1 MIRVQTPYKW
11 TQSYAEQCKMKQ
23 GTFAAADYGLQQEE
37 AAVVEIS
44 PEGMAS
50 ARRTA
55 AAQLED
61 QTQTQIQTQA
71 EEQAPIER
79 TGEGTT
85 VTARSIEKLV
95 ETVLG
100 GGEVSAEEEQ
110 RLNEALPN
118 LIQRQYAE
126 MCRFR
131 LQDERNESESE
142 KQQKLSV
149 EYTSRAGAMQ
159 NRYIKGEERSFTI
172 IAFPVSEIGPRYEE
186 IFNEIIR
193 INTLDYQLYQKIQ
206 QTIID
211 TLDKGD
217 YVLVKGMGKNRTNL
231 KVKLHTLKN
240 PDKETNFENCV
251 ADVNIPVGEVFTS
264 PQLTGTE
271 GILHVTRVFLNELE
285 YKDISVRFQ
294 DGMITEY
301 DCANFDTE
309 RENRQYIK
317 DNVLFHHDTLPL
329 GEFAIGTN
337 TTAYVAARKYGIED
351 KMPILIAEKTG
362 PHFAVGDTCYS
373 HEEEVK
379 SYNPDGKEI
388 VAKENE
394 VSALRDEDM
403 EKAYFNCHTDITIPY
418 DELGELSV
426 VTKDNE
432 VIPIIVEGRFVL
444 AGTEALNEA
453 FL

>member
-23 GTFAAADYGLQQEE
+23 GTFATADFGLQQEE

-142 KQQKLSV
+142 KQQKLL
-149 EYTSRAGAMQ
+149 EEEMKNNILMHQ
-159 NRYIKGEERSFTI
+159 NALKDMKQAIEKQQQEEAARQDAEDAQNADTVANKAAEAEMIEDSLDSLDSYQQEI
-172 IAFPVSEIGPRYEE
+172 SEETQE
-186 IFNEIIR
+186 QE
-193 INTLDYQLYQKIQ
+193 
-206 QTIID
+206 
-211 TLDKGD
+211 
-217 YVLVKGMGKNRTNL
+217 LVKGN
-231 KVKLHTLKN
+231 VS
-240 PDKETNFENCV
+240 D
-251 ADVNIPVGEVFTS
+251 
-264 PQLTGTE
+264 GTE
-271 GILHVTRVFLNELE
+271 EAVVPDEQKAAARRKVLRYDAKNKGNLDEIDSQRLDESDEQRDYSRMLDDSYQQTMLVFEHDDFDLRERVGAYQNFLEESKEIAVNREIAEYQKMYDFRAATDLQIKALSDTGVQTAAKVSEKEQNRRQNQAVVQDYMRGMGQEIVEQAAKKKIKTVTDDAKRTDKLEQTREERVLNET
-285 YKDISVRFQ
+285 S
-294 DGMITEY
+294 
-301 DCANFDTE
+301 
-309 RENRQYIK
+309 
-317 DNVLFHHDTLPL
+317 
-329 GEFAIGTN
+329 
-337 TTAYVAARKYGIED
+337 
-351 KMPILIAEKTG
+351 
-362 PHFAVGDTCYS
+362 
-373 HEEEVK
+373 
-379 SYNPDGKEI
+379 
-388 VAKENE
+388 
-394 VSALRDEDM
+394 
-403 EKAYFNCHTDITIPY
+403 
-418 DELGELSV
+418 
-426 VTKDNE
+426 
-432 VIPIIVEGRFVL
+432 
-444 AGTEALNEA
+444 
-453 FL
+453 

>member
-23 GTFAAADYGLQQEE
+23 GTFATADFGLQQEE

-142 KQQKLSV
+142 KQQKLL
-149 EYTSRAGAMQ
+149 EEEMKNNILMHQ
-159 NRYIKGEERSFTI
+159 NALKDMKQAIEKQQQEEAARQDAEDAQNADTVANKAAEAEMIEDSLDSLDSYQQEI
-172 IAFPVSEIGPRYEE
+172 SEETQE
-186 IFNEIIR
+186 QE
-193 INTLDYQLYQKIQ
+193 
-206 QTIID
+206 
-211 TLDKGD
+211 
-217 YVLVKGMGKNRTNL
+217 LVKGN
-231 KVKLHTLKN
+231 VS
-240 PDKETNFENCV
+240 D
-251 ADVNIPVGEVFTS
+251 
-264 PQLTGTE
+264 GTE
-271 GILHVTRVFLNELE
+271 EAVVPDEQKAAARRKVLRYDAKNKGNLDEIDSQRLDESDEQRDYSRMLDDSYQQTMLVFEHDDFDLRERVGAYQNFLEESKEIAVNREIAEYQKMYDFRAATDLQIKALSDTGVQTAAKVSEKEQNRRQNQAVVQDYMRGMGQEIVEQAAKKKIKTVTDDAKRSDKLEHTREESVLNET
-285 YKDISVRFQ
+285 S
-294 DGMITEY
+294 
-301 DCANFDTE
+301 
-309 RENRQYIK
+309 
-317 DNVLFHHDTLPL
+317 
-329 GEFAIGTN
+329 
-337 TTAYVAARKYGIED
+337 
-351 KMPILIAEKTG
+351 
-362 PHFAVGDTCYS
+362 
-373 HEEEVK
+373 
-379 SYNPDGKEI
+379 
-388 VAKENE
+388 
-394 VSALRDEDM
+394 
-403 EKAYFNCHTDITIPY
+403 
-418 DELGELSV
+418 
-426 VTKDNE
+426 
-432 VIPIIVEGRFVL
+432 
-444 AGTEALNEA
+444 
-453 FL
+453 

>member
-23 GTFAAADYGLQQEE
+23 GTFATADFGLQQEE

-142 KQQKLSV
+142 KQQKLL
-149 EYTSRAGAMQ
+149 EEEMKNNILMHQ
-159 NRYIKGEERSFTI
+159 NALKDMKQAIEKKQQEEAARQDAEDAQNADTVANKAAEAEMIEDSLDSLDSYQQEI
-172 IAFPVSEIGPRYEE
+172 SEETQE
-186 IFNEIIR
+186 QE
-193 INTLDYQLYQKIQ
+193 
-206 QTIID
+206 
-211 TLDKGD
+211 
-217 YVLVKGMGKNRTNL
+217 LVKGN
-231 KVKLHTLKN
+231 VS
-240 PDKETNFENCV
+240 D
-251 ADVNIPVGEVFTS
+251 
-264 PQLTGTE
+264 GTE
-271 GILHVTRVFLNELE
+271 EAVVPDEQ
-285 YKDISVRFQ
+285 K
-294 DGMITEY
+294 
-301 DCANFDTE
+301 A
-309 RENRQYIK
+309 
-317 DNVLFHHDTLPL
+317 
-329 GEFAIGTN
+329 
-337 TTAYVAARKYGIED
+337 AARRKVLRYDAKNKGNLDEIDSQRLDESD
-351 KMPILIAEKTG
+351 EQRDYSRMLDDSYQQTMLVFEHDDFDLRERVGAYQNFLEESKEIAVNREIAEYQKMYDFRAATDLQIKALSDTG
-362 PHFAVGDTCYS
+362 VQTAAKVSEKEQNRRQNQAVVQDYMRGM
-373 HEEEVK
+373 
-379 SYNPDGKEI
+379 GQEI
-388 VAKENE
+388 VEQAAKKKIKTVTDDAKRSDKLE
-394 VSALRDEDM
+394 
-403 EKAYFNCHTDITIPY
+403 HTR
-418 DELGELSV
+418 EE
-426 VTKDNE
+426 
-432 VIPIIVEGRFVL
+432 
-444 AGTEALNEA
+444 
-453 FL
+453 

>member
-23 GTFAAADYGLQQEE
+23 DTFAVADYGLQQEE

-142 KQQKLSV
+142 KQQKLL
-149 EYTSRAGAMQ
+149 EEEMKNNILMHQ
-159 NRYIKGEERSFTI
+159 NALKDMKQAIEKQQQEEAARQDAEDAQNADTVANKAAEAEMIEDSLDSLDSYQQEI
-172 IAFPVSEIGPRYEE
+172 SEETQE
-186 IFNEIIR
+186 QE
-193 INTLDYQLYQKIQ
+193 
-206 QTIID
+206 
-211 TLDKGD
+211 
-217 YVLVKGMGKNRTNL
+217 LVKGN
-231 KVKLHTLKN
+231 VS
-240 PDKETNFENCV
+240 D
-251 ADVNIPVGEVFTS
+251 
-264 PQLTGTE
+264 GTE
-271 GILHVTRVFLNELE
+271 EAVVPDEQ
-285 YKDISVRFQ
+285 K
-294 DGMITEY
+294 
-301 DCANFDTE
+301 A
-309 RENRQYIK
+309 
-317 DNVLFHHDTLPL
+317 
-329 GEFAIGTN
+329 
-337 TTAYVAARKYGIED
+337 AARRKVLRYDAKNKGNLDEIDSQRLDESD
-351 KMPILIAEKTG
+351 EQRDYSRMLDDSYQQTMLVFEHDDFDLRERVGAYQNFLEESKEIAVNREIAEYQKMYDFRAATDLQIKALSDTG
-362 PHFAVGDTCYS
+362 VQTAAKVSEKEQNRRQNQAVVQDYMRGM
-373 HEEEVK
+373 
-379 SYNPDGKEI
+379 GQEI
-388 VAKENE
+388 VEQAAKKKIKTVTDDAKRSDKLE
-394 VSALRDEDM
+394 
-403 EKAYFNCHTDITIPY
+403 HTR
-418 DELGELSV
+418 EE
-426 VTKDNE
+426 
-432 VIPIIVEGRFVL
+432 
-444 AGTEALNEA
+444 
-453 FL
+453 

>member
-23 GTFAAADYGLQQEE
+23 GTFATADFGLQQEE

-61 QTQTQIQTQA
+61 QTQIQTQA

-142 KQQKLSV
+142 KQQKLL
-149 EYTSRAGAMQ
+149 EEEMKNNILMHQ
-159 NRYIKGEERSFTI
+159 NALKDMKQAIEKKQQEEAARQDAEDAQNADTVANKAAEAEMIEDSLDSLDSYQQEI
-172 IAFPVSEIGPRYEE
+172 SEETQE
-186 IFNEIIR
+186 QE
-193 INTLDYQLYQKIQ
+193 
-206 QTIID
+206 
-211 TLDKGD
+211 
-217 YVLVKGMGKNRTNL
+217 LVKGNML
-231 KVKLHTLKN
+231 
-240 PDKETNFENCV
+240 D
-251 ADVNIPVGEVFTS
+251 
-264 PQLTGTE
+264 GTE
-271 GILHVTRVFLNELE
+271 EAVVPDEQ
-285 YKDISVRFQ
+285 K
-294 DGMITEY
+294 
-301 DCANFDTE
+301 A
-309 RENRQYIK
+309 
-317 DNVLFHHDTLPL
+317 
-329 GEFAIGTN
+329 
-337 TTAYVAARKYGIED
+337 AARRKVLRYDAKNKGNLDEIDSQRLDESD
-351 KMPILIAEKTG
+351 EQRDYSRMLDDSYQQTMLVFEHDDFDLRERVGAYQNFLEESKEIAVNREIAEYQKMYDFRAATDLQIKALSDTG
-362 PHFAVGDTCYS
+362 VQTAAKVSEKEQNRRQNQAIVQDYMRGM
-373 HEEEVK
+373 
-379 SYNPDGKEI
+379 GQEI
-388 VAKENE
+388 VEQAAKKKIKTVTDDAKRSDKLE
-394 VSALRDEDM
+394 
-403 EKAYFNCHTDITIPY
+403 HTR
-418 DELGELSV
+418 EE
-426 VTKDNE
+426 
-432 VIPIIVEGRFVL
+432 
-444 AGTEALNEA
+444 
-453 FL
+453 

>member
-23 GTFAAADYGLQQEE
+23 GTFATADFGLQQEE

-142 KQQKLSV
+142 KQQKLL
-149 EYTSRAGAMQ
+149 EEEMKNNILMHQ
-159 NRYIKGEERSFTI
+159 NALKDMKQAIEKKQQEEAARQDAEDAQNADTVANKAAEAEMIEDSLDSLDSYQQEI
-172 IAFPVSEIGPRYEE
+172 SEETQE
-186 IFNEIIR
+186 QE
-193 INTLDYQLYQKIQ
+193 
-206 QTIID
+206 
-211 TLDKGD
+211 
-217 YVLVKGMGKNRTNL
+217 LVKGNML
-231 KVKLHTLKN
+231 
-240 PDKETNFENCV
+240 D
-251 ADVNIPVGEVFTS
+251 
-264 PQLTGTE
+264 GTE
-271 GILHVTRVFLNELE
+271 EAVVPDEQ
-285 YKDISVRFQ
+285 K
-294 DGMITEY
+294 
-301 DCANFDTE
+301 A
-309 RENRQYIK
+309 
-317 DNVLFHHDTLPL
+317 
-329 GEFAIGTN
+329 
-337 TTAYVAARKYGIED
+337 AARRKVLRYDAKNKGNLDEIDSQRLDESD
-351 KMPILIAEKTG
+351 EQRDYSRMLDDSYQQTMLVFEHDDFDLRERVGAYQNFLEESKEIAVNREIAEYQKMYDFRAATDLQIKALSDTG
-362 PHFAVGDTCYS
+362 VQTAAKVSEKEQNRRQNQAIVQDYMRGM
-373 HEEEVK
+373 
-379 SYNPDGKEI
+379 GQEI
-388 VAKENE
+388 VEQAAKKKIKTVTDDAKRSDKLE
-394 VSALRDEDM
+394 
-403 EKAYFNCHTDITIPY
+403 HTR
-418 DELGELSV
+418 EE
-426 VTKDNE
+426 
-432 VIPIIVEGRFVL
+432 
-444 AGTEALNEA
+444 
-453 FL
+453 

>member
-61 QTQTQIQTQA
+61 QTQIQTQGDGERHRDRETQAQAQTQIQTQA

-142 KQQKLSV
+142 KQQKLL
-149 EYTSRAGAMQ
+149 EEEMKNNILMHQ
-159 NRYIKGEERSFTI
+159 NALKDMKQAIEKKQQEEAARQDAEDAQNADTVANKAAEAEMIEDSLDSYQQEI
-172 IAFPVSEIGPRYEE
+172 SEETQE
-186 IFNEIIR
+186 QE
-193 INTLDYQLYQKIQ
+193 
-206 QTIID
+206 
-211 TLDKGD
+211 
-217 YVLVKGMGKNRTNL
+217 LVKGNML
-231 KVKLHTLKN
+231 
-240 PDKETNFENCV
+240 D
-251 ADVNIPVGEVFTS
+251 
-264 PQLTGTE
+264 GTE
-271 GILHVTRVFLNELE
+271 EAVVPDEQ
-285 YKDISVRFQ
+285 K
-294 DGMITEY
+294 
-301 DCANFDTE
+301 A
-309 RENRQYIK
+309 
-317 DNVLFHHDTLPL
+317 
-329 GEFAIGTN
+329 
-337 TTAYVAARKYGIED
+337 AARRKVLRYDAKNKGNLDEIDSQRLDESD
-351 KMPILIAEKTG
+351 EQRDYSRMLDDSYQQTMLVFEHDDFDLRERVGAYQNFLEESKEIAVNREIAEYQKMYDFRAATDLQIKALSDTG
-362 PHFAVGDTCYS
+362 VQTAAKVSEKEQNRRQNQAIVQDYMRGM
-373 HEEEVK
+373 
-379 SYNPDGKEI
+379 GQEI
-388 VAKENE
+388 VEQAAKKKIKTVTDDAKRSDKLE
-394 VSALRDEDM
+394 
-403 EKAYFNCHTDITIPY
+403 HTR
-418 DELGELSV
+418 EE
-426 VTKDNE
+426 
-432 VIPIIVEGRFVL
+432 
-444 AGTEALNEA
+444 
-453 FL
+453 

>member
-23 GTFAAADYGLQQEE
+23 GTFATADFGLQQEE

-142 KQQKLSV
+142 KQQKLL
-149 EYTSRAGAMQ
+149 EEEMKNNILMHQ
-159 NRYIKGEERSFTI
+159 NALKDMKQAIEKQQQEEAARQDAEDAQNADTVANKAAEAEMIEDSLDSLDSYQQEI
-172 IAFPVSEIGPRYEE
+172 SEETQE
-186 IFNEIIR
+186 QE
-193 INTLDYQLYQKIQ
+193 
-206 QTIID
+206 
-211 TLDKGD
+211 
-217 YVLVKGMGKNRTNL
+217 LVKGNML
-231 KVKLHTLKN
+231 
-240 PDKETNFENCV
+240 D
-251 ADVNIPVGEVFTS
+251 
-264 PQLTGTE
+264 GTE
-271 GILHVTRVFLNELE
+271 EAVVPDEQ
-285 YKDISVRFQ
+285 K
-294 DGMITEY
+294 
-301 DCANFDTE
+301 A
-309 RENRQYIK
+309 
-317 DNVLFHHDTLPL
+317 
-329 GEFAIGTN
+329 
-337 TTAYVAARKYGIED
+337 AARRKVLRYDAKNKGNLDEIDSQRLDESD
-351 KMPILIAEKTG
+351 EQRDYSRMLDDSYQQTMLVFEHDDFDLRERVGAYQNFLEESKEIAVNREIAEYQKMYDFRAATDLQIKALSDTG
-362 PHFAVGDTCYS
+362 VQTAAKVSEKEQNRRQNQAVVQDYMRGM
-373 HEEEVK
+373 
-379 SYNPDGKEI
+379 GQEI
-388 VAKENE
+388 VEQAAKKKIKTVTDDAKRSDKLE
-394 VSALRDEDM
+394 
-403 EKAYFNCHTDITIPY
+403 HTR
-418 DELGELSV
+418 EE
-426 VTKDNE
+426 
-432 VIPIIVEGRFVL
+432 
-444 AGTEALNEA
+444 
-453 FL
+453 

>member
-23 GTFAAADYGLQQEE
+23 GTFATADFGLQQEE

-142 KQQKLSV
+142 KQQKLL
-149 EYTSRAGAMQ
+149 EEEMKNNILMHQ
-159 NRYIKGEERSFTI
+159 NALKDMKQAIEKQQQEEAARQDAEDAQNADTVANKAAEAEMIEDSLDSLDSYQQEI
-172 IAFPVSEIGPRYEE
+172 SEETQE
-186 IFNEIIR
+186 QE
-193 INTLDYQLYQKIQ
+193 
-206 QTIID
+206 
-211 TLDKGD
+211 
-217 YVLVKGMGKNRTNL
+217 LVKGN
-231 KVKLHTLKN
+231 VS
-240 PDKETNFENCV
+240 D
-251 ADVNIPVGEVFTS
+251 
-264 PQLTGTE
+264 GTE
-271 GILHVTRVFLNELE
+271 EAVVPDEQ
-285 YKDISVRFQ
+285 K
-294 DGMITEY
+294 
-301 DCANFDTE
+301 A
-309 RENRQYIK
+309 
-317 DNVLFHHDTLPL
+317 
-329 GEFAIGTN
+329 
-337 TTAYVAARKYGIED
+337 AARRKVLRYDAKNKGNLDEIDSQRLDESD
-351 KMPILIAEKTG
+351 EQRDYSRMLDDSYQQTMLVFEHDDFDLRERVGAYQNFLEESKEIAVNREIAEYQKMYDFRAATDLQIKALSDTG
-362 PHFAVGDTCYS
+362 VQTAAKVSEKEQNRRQNQAVVQDYMRGM
-373 HEEEVK
+373 
-379 SYNPDGKEI
+379 GQEI
-388 VAKENE
+388 VEQAAKKKIKTVTDDAKRSDKLE
-394 VSALRDEDM
+394 
-403 EKAYFNCHTDITIPY
+403 HTR
-418 DELGELSV
+418 EE
-426 VTKDNE
+426 
-432 VIPIIVEGRFVL
+432 
-444 AGTEALNEA
+444 
-453 FL
+453 

>member
-23 GTFAAADYGLQQEE
+23 DTFAVADYGLQQEE
-37 AAVVEIS
+37 AAIVEIS

-142 KQQKLSV
+142 KQQKLL
-149 EYTSRAGAMQ
+149 EEEMKNNILMHQ
-159 NRYIKGEERSFTI
+159 NALKDMKQAIEKKQQEEAARQDAEDAQNADTVANKAAEAEMIEDSLDSLDSYQQEI
-172 IAFPVSEIGPRYEE
+172 SEETQE
-186 IFNEIIR
+186 QE
-193 INTLDYQLYQKIQ
+193 
-206 QTIID
+206 
-211 TLDKGD
+211 
-217 YVLVKGMGKNRTNL
+217 LVKGN
-231 KVKLHTLKN
+231 VS
-240 PDKETNFENCV
+240 D
-251 ADVNIPVGEVFTS
+251 
-264 PQLTGTE
+264 GTE
-271 GILHVTRVFLNELE
+271 EAVVPDEQ
-285 YKDISVRFQ
+285 K
-294 DGMITEY
+294 
-301 DCANFDTE
+301 A
-309 RENRQYIK
+309 
-317 DNVLFHHDTLPL
+317 
-329 GEFAIGTN
+329 
-337 TTAYVAARKYGIED
+337 AARRKVLRYDAKNKGNLDEIDSQRLDESD
-351 KMPILIAEKTG
+351 EQRDYSRMLDDSYQQTMLVFEHDDFDLRERVGAYQNFLEESKEIAVNREIAEYQKMYDFRAATDLQIKALSDTG
-362 PHFAVGDTCYS
+362 VQTAAKVSEKEQNRRQNQAIVQDYMRGM
-373 HEEEVK
+373 
-379 SYNPDGKEI
+379 GQEI
-388 VAKENE
+388 VEQAAKKKIKTVTDDAKRSDKLE
-394 VSALRDEDM
+394 
-403 EKAYFNCHTDITIPY
+403 HTR
-418 DELGELSV
+418 EE
-426 VTKDNE
+426 
-432 VIPIIVEGRFVL
+432 
-444 AGTEALNEA
+444 
-453 FL
+453 